1 MHHKFM
7 VDAIST
13 AEHGQRSDDHS
24 DESNDD
30 QGMLDDH
37 SDESNDDQGMLS
49 DTGKKNHLYSVFIH
63 YMLMLMQ
70 ILPYQTFI

>member
-1 MHHKFM
+1 M
-7 VDAIST
+7 VDANST
-13 AEHGQRSDDHS
+13 AEHGQRSDDHSDESNDDQGTLDDRS

-49 DTGKKNHLYSVFIH
+49 DTVKKYHLYLSI
-63 YMLMLMQ
+63 
-70 ILPYQTFI
+70 TCCC